1 MIKVQRFVNQLMS
14 SNCFVVYD
22 DETKKAVVI
31 DPGSEKSENEI
42 SFIEDNHLE
51 VNYIIL
57 THEHTDHN
65 WGVNAL
71 KEKYPDT
78 KLVCSEVCN
87 RLVKKTNRIFFSF
100 YYDDPDYIYI
110 IEDADIIIKSDSDV
124 LAWNGK
130 ELHFVLTPG
139 HSKASM
145 CIDLDGML
153 FTGDTIMPY
162 PRYLNKKDGNEED
175 WKKSVGLIEF
185 EYSADTMVYPGHG
198 EMLTLEEW
206 KEKYRNLD
214 SEKTC

>member
-100 YYDDPDYIYI
+100 YY
-110 IEDADIIIKSDSDV
+110 S
-124 LAWNGK
+124 
-130 ELHFVLTPG
+130 
-139 HSKASM
+139 
-145 CIDLDGML
+145 
-153 FTGDTIMPY
+153 
-162 PRYLNKKDGNEED
+162 YL
-175 WKKSVGLIEF
+175 ST
-185 EYSADTMVYPGHG
+185 Y
-198 EMLTLEEW
+198 
-206 KEKYRNLD
+206 
-214 SEKTC
+214 

>member
-14 SNCFVVYD
+14 SNCFIVYD

-31 DPGSEKSENEI
+31 DPGSEKSGNEI

-65 WGVNAL
+65 WGVNSL
-71 KEKYPDT
+71 KEKYPDI
-78 KLVCSEVCN
+78 KLVCSEVCD
-87 RLVKKTNRIFFSF
+87 RLVKKSNRIFFSF
-100 YYDDPDYIYI
+100 YYDNPDYVYI
-110 IEDADIIIKSDSDV
+110 IDAADILIKSDADF
-124 LAWNGK
+124 LAWNGRDI
-130 ELHFVLTPG
+130 HFVMTPG

-162 PRYLNKKDGNEED
+162 PRYLNKKDGNVED
-175 WKKSVGLIEF
+175 WKKSVDLIIIR
-185 EYSADTMVYPGHG
+185 YSKETIIYPGHG
-198 EMLTLEEW
+198 ETLTLGEW
-206 KEKYRNLD
+206 IDNKY
-214 SEKTC
+214 

>member
-87 RLVKKTNRIFFSF
+87 RLVKKSNRIFFSF

-130 ELHFVLTPG
+130 ELRFVLTPG

-175 WKKSVGLIEF
+175 WKKSVDLILND
-185 EYSADTMVYPGHG
+185 YQTNATIYPGHG
-198 EMLTLEEW
+198 EMLTLGEW
-206 KEKYRNLD
+206 KEKDTIEYD
-214 SEKTC
+214 K